1 MVIYPLNNT
10 IHLLNNPGQLDKF
23 SIVIIIK
30 LQQLYLLL
38 FMIVLNN
45 LNCLSLH
52 NSMQDDGAATV
63 QN

>member
-30 LQQLYLLL
+30 LQQLY
-38 FMIVLNN
+38 V
-45 LNCLSLH
+45 
-52 NSMQDDGAATV
+52 TEPRE
-63 QN
+63 